1 MKFQNSIILFLI
13 KFHFPGSHHDYD
25 LNLVEELEFFKNKV
39 LLLERDLQSILDE
52 KEELIL
58 SRDSYKLKMERL
70 NEKLNQVLRTNN
82 KSVSSDDN
90 KSFLIDIDSMLME
103 NRFLKEKIKSLDEEK
118 VLLNKKLSKFKDA
131 LEKQLPSSS
140 QSSPFSPSSKPLSS
154 LSGPLPSPSAP
165 SGPTSLSASSIVSSK
180 QIEQL
185 ISSDALNQLDV
196 TPSNLAHLRS
206 LIIALFEELQVI
218 KYNHY

>member
-1 MKFQNSIILFLI
+1 M
-13 KFHFPGSHHDYD
+13 HFPGSHHDYD

-82 KSVSSDDN
+82 KSVSSDEN

-118 VLLNKKLSKFKDA
+118 ILLNKKLVKFKDA

-140 QSSPFSPSSKPLSS
+140 QSGPFSPSSKPLPS
-154 LSGPLPSPSAP
+154 LSGPLSSSSAP
-165 SGPTSLSASSIVSSK
+165 SGPASLSASSIVSSK

-218 KYNHY
+218 KYNHC

>member
-1 MKFQNSIILFLI
+1 M
-13 KFHFPGSHHDYD
+13 HFPGSHHDYD

-82 KSVSSDDN
+82 KSVSSDEN

-118 VLLNKKLSKFKDA
+118 ILLNKKLVKFKDA

-140 QSSPFSPSSKPLSS
+140 QSGSFSPSSKPLPS
-154 LSGPLPSPSAP
+154 LSGPLSSSSAP
-165 SGPTSLSASSIVSSK
+165 SGPASLSASSIVSSK

-218 KYNHY
+218 KYNRC